1 MAVKKFLDKH
11 FTLILFFFFTFLYIT
26 AGLWLSYN
34 NTFIVTDNNTFFG
47 SDTARVFRDLTEPV
61 TNHYRISV
69 HPLML
74 LLLQPLVSLI
84 DSLFHDMSRTVV
96 LLQSLIASANVC
108 LIFSILKLLI
118 FTSIPETYI
127 FSAFSQLLLLYYAL
141 NIKNKGNL
149 NYKNILTLAVLG
161 MISTGIILANVIS
174 FLIII
179 CWLLRSIYTNKPRL
193 FIAGLNKAVLRR
205 LLALL
210 PQVNPRLRCLI
221 RHSKGSLTF
230 LIASLSRTVKIIFS
244 FCVLLL
250 LFTFIQ
256 EAAFFHALLLFTFIQ
271 EAAFFHAPSLLDFL
285 CNLIKNP
292 ATHSEIKYLDF
303 GFNLAKVNTTF
314 IQMFTAPILAPDFYL
329 IPDEKIIKT
338 MPNFYVNCEF
348 SWQNILAGVSLYL
361 APLVI
366 LFKKRPQNSGLLAT
380 IALIILINTVL
391 LFFYGNQ
398 ECFIYS
404 QNYLCLIFI
413 FAGIVVAQCRNS
425 ELFYK
430 IFLQIE
436 LILNFIALRQ
446 IDITIYHFTL
456 MNNFRTRWILQA
468 FIIVCII
475 AVFINILKTV
485 LSKTLLKTAPE
496 NKYACWLSLYFAF
509 IFLSVVLTN
518 LSKFRV

>member
-34 NTFIVTDNNTFFG
+34 NTFIITDNNTFFG

-84 DSLFHDMSRTVV
+84 DSLFHDMNRTVV

-108 LIFSILKLLI
+108 LIFSILKLLTQNKNISVIFASLYGLSFSTLI

-179 CWLLRSIYTNKPRL
+179 CWLLRGIYTNNPRY
-193 FIAGLNKAVLRR
+193 FIAGL
-205 LLALL
+205 
-210 PQVNPRLRCLI
+210 
-221 RHSKGSLTF
+221 
-230 LIASLSRTVKIIFS
+230 VKIIFS
-244 FCVLLL
+244 FCAL
-250 LFTFIQ
+250 
-256 EAAFFHALLLFTFIQ
+256 LLLFTFIQ

-404 QNYLCLIFI
+404 QNYLYLIFI

-475 AVFINILKTV
+475 AVFISILKTV
-485 LSKTLLKTAPE
+485 LSKTLLKTATE

-518 LSKFRV
+518 LTKFRV

>member
-108 LIFSILKLLI
+108 LIFSILKLLTHNRNISVIFASLYGLSFSTLI

-161 MISTGIILANVIS
+161 MISTGIILANVIN

-179 CWLLRSIYTNKPRL
+179 CWLLRGIYTNKPRL
-193 FIAGLNKAVLRR
+193 FIAGL
-205 LLALL
+205 
-210 PQVNPRLRCLI
+210 
-221 RHSKGSLTF
+221 
-230 LIASLSRTVKIIFS
+230 VKTIFS
-244 FCVLLL
+244 FCVL
-250 LFTFIQ
+250 
-256 EAAFFHALLLFTFIQ
+256 LLLFTFIQ

-475 AVFINILKTV
+475 AVFISILKTV
-485 LSKTLLKTAPE
+485 LSKTLLKTAAE

>member
-74 LLLQPLVSLI
+74 LLLQPLVLLI

-108 LIFSILKLLI
+108 LIFSILKLLTQNRNISVIFASLYGLSFSTLI

-179 CWLLRSIYTNKPRL
+179 CWLLRGIYTNNPRY
-193 FIAGLNKAVLRR
+193 FIAGL
-205 LLALL
+205 
-210 PQVNPRLRCLI
+210 
-221 RHSKGSLTF
+221 
-230 LIASLSRTVKIIFS
+230 VKIIFS
-244 FCVLLL
+244 FCAL
-250 LFTFIQ
+250 
-256 EAAFFHALLLFTFIQ
+256 LLLFTFIQ

-329 IPDEKIIKT
+329 IPDEKIIKN
-338 MPNFYVNCEF
+338 MPNFHVNCEF
-348 SWQNILAGVSLYL
+348 GWQNILAGVSLYL

-380 IALIILINTVL
+380 IALIIIINTVL

-404 QNYLCLIFI
+404 QNYLYLIFI

-468 FIIVCII
+468 FVIVCII
-475 AVFINILKTV
+475 AVFISILKTV
-485 LSKTLLKTAPE
+485 LSKTLLKTATE

-518 LSKFRV
+518 LTKFRV